1 MRPLNRL
8 ATLVIVAL
16 IISKIQE
23 YAFVHPRNARTR
35 LSKGGGGYVHD
46 PYLNSDTFWEDSASG
61 ESDLDYDLEIE
72 HLPEHR
78 ELVHELLERIH

>member
-16 IISKIQE
+16 TISKIQE

-35 LSKGGGGYVHD
+35 LSRGSGGFVHD
-46 PYLNSDTFWEDSASG
+46 YSLNSETFWD
-61 ESDLDYDLEIE
+61 D
-72 HLPEHR
+72 
-78 ELVHELLERIH
+78 